1 MQSSVIVVDSDG
13 PQNTDTDVTEPE
25 TSTVTE
31 AVQHDVNQ
39 DTNEV
44 VQTEKLG
51 ESEVESAIESSPQAK
66 TVDNTTSAKD
76 TSMHIYLFNKLASLN
91 LHTHTHTNVYIY
103 IFFYSHSFYIFY
115 GDSFKWG
122 GITRNG

>member
-13 PQNTDTDVTEPE
+13 PQNTDTDVTAPE
-25 TSTVTE
+25 TSTGTE

-44 VQTEKLG
+44 VQTERQR

-91 LHTHTHTNVYIY
+91 LHTHTHTHIQKMY
-103 IFFYSHSFYIFY
+103 IFFIFTQLLH
-115 GDSFKWG
+115 FQ
-122 GITRNG
+122 R